1 MPSTSRCV
9 SWRASWACL
18 RRAEAWPSDT
28 HLLCSDSRVAGIT
41 PKCGSEASCP
51 KGRASAQGI
60 ERFSFSNSLGR
71 SSRAASLKR
80 FRTSAWLSPRCED
93 VRRRAYSLVCLGSS
107 RRGGRKMNGRIPV
120 ARTLSVTYAPP
131 PLPWRSFAHMESGLR
146 HGQSSRLIC
155 PWARR
160 GDVSPLSP
168 SALLAS
174 TGFRR
179 IDSDTRLGPSGHAW
193 R

>member
-60 ERFSFSNSLGR
+60 EPFSFSLGR
-71 SSRAASLKR
+71 LSRVASLKR
-80 FRTSAWLSPRCED
+80 FRTSAWLWPRCED

-107 RRGGRKMNGRIPV
+107 RRGGREMNCRIPV
-120 ARTLSVTYAPP
+120 ARTLSVTRAPP
-131 PLPWRSFAHMESGLR
+131 PLPWRSFAHMEGGLR

-160 GDVSPLSP
+160 GNVSPLSP
-168 SALLAS
+168 SAHS
-174 TGFRR
+174 T
-179 IDSDTRLGPSGHAW
+179 SSAALRLPS
-193 R
+193 